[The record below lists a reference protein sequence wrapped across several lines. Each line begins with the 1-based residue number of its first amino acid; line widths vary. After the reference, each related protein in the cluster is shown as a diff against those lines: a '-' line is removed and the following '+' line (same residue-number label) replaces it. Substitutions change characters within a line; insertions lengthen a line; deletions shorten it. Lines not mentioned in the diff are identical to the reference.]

1 MYPIGAYHPDLPDK
15 RSLGMRILALFGALF
30 LTSCAT
36 MSDSPKPDPLD
47 EYRAALGAAEK
58 VGSGNEEEGLKN
70 IKSLLA
76 DFSKE
81 NMSRAAEVYAKDA
94 FLNDTLKTV
103 RGGQAI
109 EDYFVETAESLEYAR
124 VKFDDT
130 LRSEDGSYY
139 LRWTMV
145 MKSKVINKG
154 NEIETIGVSHI
165 RFDRDG
171 KVLVH
176 QDYWDNARG
185 VFEHIPVIGSGIRM
199 VKNRL

>member
-1 MYPIGAYHPDLPDK
+1 MYHPESHGGRFTD
-15 RSLGMRILALFGALF
+15 MRLIALLGALL

-36 MSDSPKPDPLD
+36 MPDSPKPDPLD
-47 EYRAALGAAEK
+47 EYRAALSAAEK
-58 VGSGNEEEGLKN
+58 EGSGNEEDGLRN

-76 DFSKE
+76 EFTKE
-81 NMSRAAEVYAKDA
+81 NMSRAADVYAKDA

-109 EDYFVETAESLEYAR
+109 EDYFVETCDSLEYAR

-165 RFDRDG
+165 RFDKEG

-176 QDYWDNARG
+176 QDYWDSARG
-185 VFEHIPVIGSGIRM
+185 VFEHIPIIGKGIRI